1 MLEQCQNAK
10 ERWGGV
16 SELIDRWLQER
27 QDLLGMFVELPQLQ
41 LNDDVTE
48 ALQRFGDIL
57 VDYAS
62 SWHFGVYENLLVEAD
77 QFNDGGVQLAKE
89 LEPKIQETTDAIID
103 FHDQYEELANLR
115 IQDVYQLG
123 DRLSTLGESLAER
136 FEMED
141 RLIERLHVAHRD
153 RV

>member
-27 QDLLGMFVELPQLQ
+27 QDLLGRFVGLPQLE
-41 LNDDVTE
+41 LGNDVVE
-48 ALQRFGDIL
+48 ALRGFSEIL

-62 SWHFGVYENLLVEAD
+62 SWHFGVYEHLLAEAD
-77 QFNDGGVQLAKE
+77 QFNDGGAQLAKE
-89 LEPKIQETTDAIID
+89 LAPKIQLTTDAILD
-103 FHDQYEELANLR
+103 FNDHYENIEMMR

-123 DRLSTLGESLAER
+123 ERLSKLGEVLAER
-136 FEMED
+136 FELED
-141 RLIERLHVAHRD
+141 QLIEHMHNVHRD

>member
-1 MLEQCQNAK
+1 MLEKCKSAK

-27 QDLLGMFVELPQLQ
+27 QDLLGLFIELPQLE
-41 LNDDVTE
+41 LNQDVPDV
-48 ALQRFGDIL
+48 LKRFGDIL

-62 SWHFGVYENLLVEAD
+62 SWHFGVYEQLLVEAD
-77 QFNDGGVQLAKE
+77 QFNDGGVQLARE
-89 LEPKIQETTDAIID
+89 LEPKIQQTTDVIVD
-103 FHDQYEELANLR
+103 FNDQYEDVSVLR

-123 DRLSTLGESLAER
+123 ERLSGLGEALAER

-141 RLIERLHVAHRD
+141 QLIERLHIAHRD

>member
-1 MLEQCQNAK
+1 MLEQCHNAK

-27 QDLLGMFVELPQLQ
+27 QNLLGMFVELPQLK
-41 LNDDVTE
+41 LGDDVPG
-48 ALQRFGDIL
+48 ALKRFGEIL

-89 LEPKIQETTDAIID
+89 LEPKIQQTTNSIVD
-103 FHDQYEELANLR
+103 FNDQYEDLISLR

-123 DRLSTLGESLAER
+123 ERLSSLGESLAER

-141 RLIERLHVAHRD
+141 QLIARLHTAHRD

>member
-1 MLEQCQNAK
+1 MLERCLNAK

-41 LNDDVTE
+41 LSDDVPG
-48 ALQRFGDIL
+48 ALKRFGDIL

-62 SWHFGVYENLLVEAD
+62 SWHFGVYENLLVEAG

-89 LEPKIQETTDAIID
+89 LEPKIQQTTNSIVD
-103 FHDQYEELANLR
+103 FNDQYEDLTSLR

-123 DRLSTLGESLAER
+123 ERLSSLGEALAER

-141 RLIERLHVAHRD
+141 QLIEQLHMAHRD